1 MRRHQL
7 NTKIIFINHNPRHG
21 RPQTK
26 QPKQNSQTGKKIMI
40 IQVTESIFVNQFD
53 AMDRGNQFSYQGLR
67 TLFDYLTDMDA
78 DSSIELDV
86 IALCCE
92 FSEYDSLESF
102 RDQYGEQYESIDD
115 IAEKTTVIDI
125 DGTRFIAGDF

>member
-1 MRRHQL
+1 
-7 NTKIIFINHNPRHG
+7 
-21 RPQTK
+21 
-26 QPKQNSQTGKKIMI
+26 MI